1 MHSVKAFLLK
11 LLTRLAKLIQKHPG
25 LVAAFGFASGLASFF
40 LVERNESLA
49 QIIALLMLASWVWL
63 ILERW
68 LRAGIIKRF
77 GFKMPPAVMRFAT
90 QMVHQESLFFTL
102 PFFLAATTWNHGQ
115 AFFTILL
122 LICALISL
130 IDPIYYNWLAPKRGL
145 FVTFHALT
153 LFAVLLVVNPLLL
166 NLNTGQSLI
175 LALFLALLFS
185 LPSLRG
191 FLPNGRW
198 WRLPLISLMLL
209 VMATGTWQ
217 VRSWIPPAALRMTD
231 ISLSQ
236 QMDREQRTPGDSI
249 QSIDAASLHQD
260 GLYAWTAVR
269 APRGL
274 NERIHHLW
282 LLNGKEVDRITL
294 DIIGGRDEGYRAWT
308 HKLNFPTHSEGNWQV
323 RVVTDSGQLIGLVRF
338 TVDATPE

>member
-1 MHSVKAFLLK
+1 MNSVKAALLN
-11 LLTRLAKLIQKHPG
+11 LLIRLATLVQNHPG
-25 LVAAFGFASGLASFF
+25 LMAAFGFASGLASFF

-49 QIIALLMLASWVWL
+49 QVIALLMLLSWAWL

-68 LRAGIIKRF
+68 LRLGIIKRF

-115 AFFTILL
+115 VIFTVL
-122 LICALISL
+122 LITCALISL

-145 FVTFHALT
+145 FVSFHALT

-166 NLNTGQSLI
+166 NLDTGQSLI
-175 LALFLALLFS
+175 LALVLALLFS

-191 FLPNGRW
+191 FIPSGRW
-198 WRLPLISLMLL
+198 WRLPLISLMLV
-209 VMATGTWQ
+209 VMATGAWQ
-217 VRSWIPPAALRMTD
+217 IRSWIPPASLRMTE
-231 ISLSQ
+231 ITLSQ
-236 QMDREQRTPGDSI
+236 QMDREQRAPGDSI
-249 QSIDAASLHQD
+249 RHIDVASLHQE
-260 GLYAWTAVR
+260 GLFAWTAVR

-282 LLNGKEVDRITL
+282 LLNGNEVDRITL
-294 DIIGGRDEGYRAWT
+294 DIVGGRDQGYRAWT
-308 HKLNFPTHSEGNWQV
+308 HKLNFPVNAEGHWQV
-323 RVVTDSGQLIGLVRF
+323 RVVTDSGQLIGLTRF
-338 TVDATPE
+338 TVEPASE